1 MNSPHTTL
9 LVPVYIQK
17 WNPLVIIYESL
28 WLPLNLV
35 NNVFISV
42 GQIAYFQSGEKE
54 QCSYDVK

>member
-1 MNSPHTTL
+1 MNSPHATM

-17 WNPLVIIYESL
+17 WNRSVIIYESL

-42 GQIAYFQSGEKE
+42 GQIAYFQSN
-54 QCSYDVK
+54 VPMM